1 MSHEQLKQLKKLSEV
16 FSQGCAN
23 PSQIKQL
30 SLLLSEINLHEQ
42 KNNIFIK
49 SNYGLST

>member
-16 FSQGCAN
+16 FSQGSAN

-30 SLLLSEINLHEQ
+30 SLLLTEINLHEQ
-42 KNNIFIK
+42 KYNISSK
-49 SNYGLST
+49 NNYGCST